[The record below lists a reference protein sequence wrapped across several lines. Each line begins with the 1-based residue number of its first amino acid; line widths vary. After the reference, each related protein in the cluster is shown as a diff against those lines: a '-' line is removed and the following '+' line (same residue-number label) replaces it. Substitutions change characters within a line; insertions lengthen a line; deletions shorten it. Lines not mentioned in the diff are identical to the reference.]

1 VLVLQF
7 HALTQIAPSSSHLH
21 PPPPLS
27 LLSKSKSVVIAV
39 WTRELAVV
47 GLLIARWSLLSN
59 LIGFRFPPILTLV
72 APQPCSR
79 SPSAFHS
86 SLSAFRLPS
95 CLSFSQH
102 NIAPCFHCVCA
113 PSPTFAE
120 LKCAVAARLWLST
133 QSLLLSP
140 HTRATGLQ
148 QSLRKSPNEL
158 ERLSSDNNHA

>member
-59 LIGFRFPPILTLV
+59 PIGFWFPPIKPWLPL
-72 APQPCSR
+72 SR
-79 SPSAFHS
+79 VLALLLPSTARFLPSAF
-86 SLSAFRLPS
+86 LPAFPS
-95 CLSFSQH
+95 PNTTLHLVS
-102 NIAPCFHCVCA
+102 IVCA
-113 PSPTFAE
+113 LLPRPSPN
-120 LKCAVAARLWLST
+120 LSV
-133 QSLLLSP
+133 LSP
-140 HTRATGLQ
+140 HVCGYQPNPSFYRRTHAPPASSNPCV
-148 QSLRKSPNEL
+148 SLRMSW
-158 ERLSSDNNHA
+158 SD